1 VLLMDFSLIIQV
13 VVVILILLAAI
24 TAIFGPKSWLW
35 VSAGFGLLAGSVIGV
50 VQEGSLLGLRYGFG
64 YGALIDVMFIPA
76 GYLTRII
83 RDKEPELRK
92 LYRRN
97 KKDRS
102 E

>member
-1 VLLMDFSLIIQV
+1 MNFSPVVQILV
-13 VVVILILLAAI
+13 VVWILLAAI

-35 VSAGFGLLAGSVIGV
+35 MSAGFGLLAGSVIGV
-50 VQEGSLLGLRYGFG
+50 VQEGSLQGLRYGFG

-97 KKDRS
+97 KKHRS

>member
-1 VLLMDFSLIIQV
+1 MNFSPIIQV
-13 VVVILILLAAI
+13 IVIILILLAAI

-35 VSAGFGLLAGSVIGV
+35 MSAGFGLLAGSVIGM
-50 VQEGSLLGLRYGFG
+50 VQEGSLQGLRYGFR

-92 LYRRN
+92 LYRRR